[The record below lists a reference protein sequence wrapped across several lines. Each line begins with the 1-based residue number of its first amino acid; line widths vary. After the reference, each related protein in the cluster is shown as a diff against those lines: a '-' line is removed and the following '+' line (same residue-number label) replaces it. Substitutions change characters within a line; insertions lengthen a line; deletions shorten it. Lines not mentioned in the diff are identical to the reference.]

1 MSLAQNSNGGP
12 VRKKSLLERLSN
24 RRAIFVLGFASL
36 ALIIAALSG
45 VVYYL
50 GNRSSQLPLKE
61 PAPSLNEL
69 ATQYPE
75 ISSILQDEKLDS
87 VYKQFLVEYQK
98 GGEQAAF
105 DLARKRGLLN
115 DNNEIR
121 LTLEL
126 DTSDTSALQAS
137 LEEHGIKVTAASG
150 DLMDIAIPLE
160 LVQASLASDQP
171 GAIFTQ
177 LSGLQHIKRLR
188 LPESGMQDSGYLDTD
203 MESLLV

>member
-1 MSLAQNSNGGP
+1 MSLAQTSNNGP
-12 VRKKSLLERLSN
+12 VRKKNLLERLSN
-24 RRAIFVLGFASL
+24 RRAILVLGLASL
-36 ALIIAALSG
+36 VLIIAALSG
-45 VVYYL
+45 VVYYF
-50 GNRSSQLPLKE
+50 GNRSSQAPLKE
-61 PAPSLNEL
+61 PPPSLNEL

-188 LPESGMQDSGYLDTD
+188 LPESGMQDSGYLHRY
-203 MESLLV
+203 